1 MMLSFCAL
9 NGLSGH
15 EAGRALLE
23 RLYREKTGRELPEIP
38 VTDRGKPYFADGS
51 LHFSISHTKKH
62 AFCVL
67 SEHNV
72 GIDAEELDRDISLK
86 LAEKILSPGEKVQ
99 FDSAL
104 DQRKALLTFW
114 VLKEAAAKLS
124 GEGLQGYPNHT
135 DFSLGHPG
143 VTEIAG
149 CLVAVLE
156 EKGEDWML
164 FDTHA
169 HMDDRAFDAD
179 REELLAALPQQG
191 IGLVLNPGCSLAS
204 SRNVDA
210 LTKQYDYIYGAVGSH
225 PDVAD
230 EVDEA
235 VLEEYRVLCKQ
246 NPKIKAIGE
255 IGLDYHYEG
264 IPREIQQKAFRM
276 QMALAREMGLPVI
289 VHERDAHEDGMKIVE
304 EFPEVTGVFH
314 CYSGSAEMAK
324 WLVAR
329 GWYIGFTGVL
339 TFKNAR
345 KALEVAASIPLD
357 RIVLE
362 TDCPYMSP
370 EPFRGKRND
379 PGKLYRMA
387 EKLAELRGLSIEE
400 THRITMENGRKLYGI

>member
-1 MMLSFCAL
+1 
-9 NGLSGH
+9 
-15 EAGRALLE
+15 
-23 RLYREKTGRELPEIP
+23 
-38 VTDRGKPYFADGS
+38 
-51 LHFSISHTKKH
+51 
-62 AFCVL
+62 
-67 SEHNV
+67 
-72 GIDAEELDRDISLK
+72 
-86 LAEKILSPGEKVQ
+86 
-99 FDSAL
+99 
-104 DQRKALLTFW
+104 
-114 VLKEAAAKLS
+114 
-124 GEGLQGYPNHT
+124 
-135 DFSLGHPG
+135 
-143 VTEIAG
+143 
-149 CLVAVLE
+149 
-156 EKGEDWML
+156 ML

-169 HMDDRAFDAD
+169 HMDDRAFDED

-230 EVDEA
+230 EVDTT

-255 IGLDYHYEG
+255 IGLDYHYED
-264 IPREIQQKAFRM
+264 IPREIQQRAFRM
-276 QMALAREMGLPVI
+276 QMELARELDLPVI

-304 EFPEVTGVFH
+304 EFPAVTGVFH

-387 EKLAELRGLSIEE
+387 EKLAELRGVSLEE
-400 THRITMENGRKLYGI
+400 IHRITMGNGKKLYRI